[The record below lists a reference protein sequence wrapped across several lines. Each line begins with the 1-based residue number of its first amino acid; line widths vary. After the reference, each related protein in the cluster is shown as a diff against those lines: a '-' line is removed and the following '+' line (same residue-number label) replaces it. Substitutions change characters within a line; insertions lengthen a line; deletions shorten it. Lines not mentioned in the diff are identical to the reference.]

1 MEQSAK
7 QPIPHSLF
15 WGTVSAITSIIFTLV
30 VYMINKHYLV
40 SFVVGSISIIL
51 ALVFP
56 ILAVV
61 FFRKENN
68 GLLSFKEGFVISFVV
83 LAFAAMINSIFQYI
97 LYNVIDPGL
106 VQMILEETIRK
117 STELMEKFGSSQE
130 DIDKTIE
137 SLQEQ
142 DISFTPKRL
151 MSNYMLNL
159 LFGAFLSLVISA
171 ILRKKPTNSDYT
183 S

>member
-1 MEQSAK
+1 
-7 QPIPHSLF
+7 
-15 WGTVSAITSIIFTLV
+15 
-30 VYMINKHYLV
+30 
-40 SFVVGSISIIL
+40 
-51 ALVFP
+51 
-56 ILAVV
+56 
-61 FFRKENN
+61 
-68 GLLSFKEGFVISFVV
+68 
-83 LAFAAMINSIFQYI
+83 MINSIFQYI